1 METVSK
7 QQKRLSLSGASR
19 PLPMVGSGV
28 PAAATFCES
37 LADADDAAL
46 MRLHIRLNSAVRQHR
61 GSGFV
66 QLPVAASPAPVL
78 ILLLKLQ
85 LYPYI
90 ISFNRY
96 KYRIFVNYTLLFWD
110 IFNSFPYFI
119 YLLDNIVSNG
129 KG

>member
-1 METVSK
+1 
-7 QQKRLSLSGASR
+7 
-19 PLPMVGSGV
+19 MVGSGV

-66 QLPVAASPAPVL
+66 QLPVVASPAPVL

-96 KYRIFVNYTLLFWD
+96 RCRIFFKLYPIILG
-110 IFNSFPYFI
+110 YF
-119 YLLDNIVSNG
+119 
-129 KG
+129 